1 MSFLAL
7 DLSVVLPAALLG
19 TALALVVIALAFLV
33 ASALGYRFLW
43 RKKKFPRRDRT
54 VAASAAKEA
63 PLESTL
69 SEEELIVIITAAVE
83 AVGAASHKRV
93 RVVSFKRV

>member
-7 DLSVVLPAALLG
+7 DLSVILPAALLG
-19 TALALVVIALAFLV
+19 MALALVAIALLLLIMN
-33 ASALGYRFLW
+33 ALGYRFLW
-43 RKKKFPRRDRT
+43 RKRKLPRRDRAVT
-54 VAASAAKEA
+54 ASAAKEA
-63 PLESTL
+63 PSENAL

-83 AVGAASHKRV
+83 AVGAIGHKRF